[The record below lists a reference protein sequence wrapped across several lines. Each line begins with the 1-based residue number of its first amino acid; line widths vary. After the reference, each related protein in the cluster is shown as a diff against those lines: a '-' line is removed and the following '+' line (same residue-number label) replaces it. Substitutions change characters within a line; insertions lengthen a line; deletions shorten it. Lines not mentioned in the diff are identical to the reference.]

1 MLVLTQKVVTIA
13 MENLKA
19 LREEKG
25 ISQQKLADKI
35 NTNQQNIH
43 RYEHGFYEP
52 DIQTLKQLA
61 DFFETSIDYL
71 VGYTDIRHKIETIQ
85 PFDLNDDEAILIEK
99 YRQLSNN
106 ARSSVMIV
114 INTFLEQDK

>member
-1 MLVLTQKVVTIA
+1 MII

-25 ISQQKLADKI
+25 ISQQKLAEKI

-52 DIQTLKQLA
+52 DIQTLKLLA
-61 DFFETSIDYL
+61 DFFETSIDFL
-71 VGYTDIRHKIETIQ
+71 VGYTDIRRKIEAIQ
-85 PFDLNDDEAILIEK
+85 PFDLNADEADLIEK
-99 YRQLSNN
+99 YRQLRNN
-106 ARSSVMIV
+106 ARGSIMTMIDA
-114 INTFLEQDK
+114 FLEQNS